1 MYIHIGGEYQLPRKL
16 IIAIIDIEQ
25 TKSLDKGSINEVFLA
40 LAEKNDMVELI
51 DVDLPKSIV
60 ITLEKV
66 YLSPISASTLRRRLK
81 SDKMI
86 LPENTID

>member
-1 MYIHIGGEYQLPRKL
+1 
-16 IIAIIDIEQ
+16 
-25 TKSLDKGSINEVFLA
+25 
-40 LAEKNDMVELI
+40 MVELI

>member
-1 MYIHIGGEYQLPRKL
+1 MPRKL

>member
-25 TKSLDKGSINEVFLA
+25 TKSLDKGSINEFFLA

-60 ITLEKV
+60 LTLEKV

>member
-1 MYIHIGGEYQLPRKL
+1 MPRKL

-25 TKSLDKGSINEVFLA
+25 TKSFDKGSINEFFLA